1 MNAPLHRR
9 RGSCRVCDGSR
20 LHLVL
25 SLGRT
30 PLANA
35 FLSGPAE
42 FASEMT
48 FPLDMYFCD
57 TCSLLQLLDVVAPD
71 VLFRHYLYASGTSD
85 TIAAHNQALA
95 SVVVERLGLG
105 ADDMVVEVASND
117 GSLLKHF
124 RSRQLRVLGIEPAS
138 NIAQLAHAA
147 GVETINEFFTEDVA
161 RHVRETHG
169 DAAVVVA
176 NNVLAHVDDPRGFLR
191 SARALLRPGGAV
203 IVEVPY
209 VGELL
214 DRLEYDTV
222 YHEHL
227 SYFSIHALLALA
239 EAVGLRVERID
250 RVAIHGGSLRVWFR
264 ADSDCP
270 HHGASVLSM
279 DRDERSAGLHEM
291 PRYERFR
298 DQVEGNREALRRLLQ
313 DLADSGKTV
322 AGYGAPAKG
331 NTLLSYCGIDCRQ
344 LPYTVDKS
352 PLKVGLFTPG
362 THIPVLPVSAL
373 AERRPDYVLILAWNF
388 ADEIMRQQAQ
398 HQVYGGRFILP
409 IPQPTVV

>member
-20 LHLVL
+20 LHQVL

-35 FLSGPAE
+35 FLRGPAE

-48 FPLDMYFCD
+48 FPLDMYFCEHLLARAAAGRGRSRRALP
-57 TCSLLQLLDVVAPD
+57 SLSVRQWHV
-71 VLFRHYLYASGTSD
+71 RHD
-85 TIAAHNQALA
+85 AAHNQALA
-95 SVVVERLGLG
+95 SVVVDRLGLG

-138 NIAQLAHAA
+138 NIAQMAHAA
-147 GVETINEFFTEDVA
+147 GIETVNEFFTEDVA

-169 DAAVVVA
+169 DAAAVVA

-227 SYFSIHALLALA
+227 CYFSIHALLALA
-239 EAVGLRVERID
+239 EAAGLRVVRID
-250 RVAIHGGSLRVWFR
+250 RVPIHGGSLRVWFR
-264 ADSDCP
+264 AAANCP
-270 HHGASVLSM
+270 RSRRRRSSM
-279 DRDERSAGLHEM
+279 DRDERSAGLHETA
-291 PRYERFR
+291 
-298 DQVEGNREALRRLLQ
+298 ALRALQGPGGGKSATPCVGCSRICRLGQ
-313 DLADSGKTV
+313 DGRRATARQRREIRSC
-322 AGYGAPAKG
+322 
-331 NTLLSYCGIDCRQ
+331 NYCGIDAVSCRIPSTRARSRWASSRLACTFLSCLYQ
-344 LPYTVDKS
+344 RS
-352 PLKVGLFTPG
+352 PSGARTTF
-362 THIPVLPVSAL
+362 
-373 AERRPDYVLILAWNF
+373 
-388 ADEIMRQQAQ
+388 
-398 HQVYGGRFILP
+398 
-409 IPQPTVV
+409 

>member
-1 MNAPLHRR
+1 
-9 RGSCRVCDGSR
+9 
-20 LHLVL
+20 
-25 SLGRT
+25 
-30 PLANA
+30 
-35 FLSGPAE
+35 
-42 FASEMT
+42 MT

-270 HHGASVLSM
+270 RHGASVLSM

-409 IPQPTVV
+409 IPEPTVV